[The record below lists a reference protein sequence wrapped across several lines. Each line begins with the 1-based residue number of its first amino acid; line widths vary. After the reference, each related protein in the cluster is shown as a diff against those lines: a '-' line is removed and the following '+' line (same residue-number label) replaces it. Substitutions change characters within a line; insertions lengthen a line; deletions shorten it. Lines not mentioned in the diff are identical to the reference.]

1 MNAVVRG
8 VSRKNRAELEAKL
21 PVNVHAAIVE
31 RDNGVKTVVFD
42 LDEE

>member
-1 MNAVVRG
+1 M
-8 VSRKNRAELEAKL
+8 EAKL